1 MNLLELVVDRDVRAL
16 ERPRQRAVASL
27 VFPLESTT
35 VMLAIGREEVRL
47 DRTVFA
53 LVPAKARHRVESQSP
68 APKVVTLDVS
78 ADARAAAVKEYAPH
92 VDAEKFAEVVATV
105 RVLARTRWVD
115 ELVQR
120 YVFERVVCERH
131 ESLASRF
138 LEIELTKELYFLG
151 DEHRAGKTR
160 APVVGEGTQ
169 LVERARAVIEAGL
182 FEPFAM
188 SGLAR
193 ACGASE
199 SSLLRA
205 FRRDLGV
212 TPGAYVRERR
222 LDEALQLLESGRY
235 SVGEIAERVG
245 YTGQAAFAVAFQRK
259 FHVAPSSVRPRGAG
273 AGSAAGGRPLAPH
286 GRPPKRPGRR
296 VTGDG

>member
-16 ERPRQRAVASL
+16 ARPRVAAAPSL

-35 VMLAIGREEVRL
+35 LALALGREELRL

-53 LVPAKARHRVESQSP
+53 LVPAKARVRMESQSP
-68 APKVVTLDVS
+68 APKVVTLGVS
-78 ADARAAAVKEYAPH
+78 AEARAAAEREYAPH
-92 VDAEKFAEVVATV
+92 IDGEKFDAVVASA

-120 YVFERVVCERH
+120 YVFERVICERH

-160 APVVGEGTQ
+160 APVVGEGTA
-169 LVERARAVIEAGL
+169 LVERARAAIESAL
-182 FEPFAM
+182 FEPFSM
-188 SGLAR
+188 SALAR
-193 ACGASE
+193 TCHASE
-199 SSLLRA
+199 STLLRA
-205 FRRDLGV
+205 FRRELGV
-212 TPGAYVRERR
+212 TPGSYVRERR

-259 FHVAPSSVRPRGAG
+259 FHVAPSSVRPRA
-273 AGSAAGGRPLAPH
+273 SAGRPLAPH
-286 GRPPKRPGRR
+286 GRPPRR
-296 VTGDG
+296 